1 MKISLLRT
9 LVAAFALC
17 MAVPGQA
24 AMAGDVGSGGEP
36 GVQQEVDTGVR
47 FYATPNSI
55 VYEPICDYTERGHV
69 GVNYIH
75 FGITNCPLEKYIRL
89 QLNDNN
95 GTVVISLDDTNGNR
109 KDFELDSNGGCW
121 IPEEYYSSGGTDVWI
136 NGQIICSTEST
147 ISYTVSVY
155 SSQDLSGELLGTSK
169 HEITF
174 IEDVD
179 FPQLSVPNQRISGDL
194 NTDIAVSISID
205 ARGLVGAE
213 GFQLQIDPQL
223 ERGNPTFTI
232 SDGEFVLNERGQ
244 YVYNIPSLQTKTYT
258 LIISASSDVGG
269 EISIMFGQEGISTS
283 GVTRTLIIPM
293 SYAASDIEAL
303 KTIAGANAMFQPL
316 QDLVNDEYY
325 KEDWY
330 YDSGRDAGVTWN
342 SDSPSRIK
350 GFYLMHDYEG
360 VVRNL
365 DLSKLTALEEL
376 RLDDT
381 GLSKLDLSMLS
392 KLRSLR
398 LNHTPL
404 HWADVVLPSP
414 IPEDFYAS
422 GYTYIEATGAVPI
435 DDYNAYAY
443 SGVSIDLSAYANV
456 NGIQSTYQWYKVT
469 REPLYESTP
478 VNMTGSNG
486 KFTLTGT
493 PGEYY
498 YCEVTNPLY
507 GSWRMQTPEIK
518 ISRTSNNY
526 SPIDTLALRKLAEDN
541 PQVPQLKEFVDSKG
555 WEHENWDTYSDGI
568 MTDWSGVAPYRLTHL
583 RIELDWG
590 NEPDSISKLDLSA
603 FTELKWFECER
614 FMSISELDLSKNTKL
629 EHLHVYSKN
638 LESID
643 VSMCPNLKV
652 FKFCT
657 ESIGE
662 STSEYNATK
671 LNSINLSGCTKLE
684 TFKLEHAHVSSFDFA
699 PYTQLREIHIENCQ
713 NLEAQSLT
721 SAKNLEV
728 LSLPNTTQFGDYIQ
742 NLPTSIRELRL
753 EDTEYAL
760 PSSDVAQHLEILG
773 LPQYVETFDMAEYP
787 NLQILD
793 VGNWDSKM
801 RYSGIKNYRS
811 ITFSGSNEIQ
821 LTSPSHPED
830 PYLFENGDTIDLSSE
845 AVINGVK
852 SNYIWVNAKYNI
864 EETEALKEV
873 EGKPGVFVLD
883 SKEEKYGEYRCI
895 IWNTQFSRNVEIN
908 SWSGWRM
915 ETSYFRVN
923 TLVPELFDQR
933 DVQVIADIAAQ
944 AGEGT
949 DLWNWWTNDDWM
961 TGEYSYG
968 VRAVWNNETP
978 RRLVELD
985 LGYGYSYSIETID
998 VSSLDRLEVLSMA
1011 NYYSLK
1017 NLVLPEETRNLRS
1030 LTVDYADRLESL
1042 IVSPYTELEHLSIC
1056 GAYMLVTCDVSN
1068 NTRLKTLRLDETYL
1082 ESIEVVVPEIAAQ
1095 LTAYGVP
1102 MNVETIDL
1110 SNFPALKQL
1119 YPGSSLRFSGVLN
1132 PRQMEPL
1139 DGGYY
1144 RGPLVGTIRD
1154 QYTPYGATLSFPDE
1168 MSIAGVS
1175 STVSWYNQDYSTGE
1189 MILVGTGSSYTLSN
1203 DLGPDTQLQAQIE
1216 NSLFPGWVLTPYTYT
1231 YTCDGDANLDKLV
1244 NVADVTATVNFVI
1257 RDYENSVNHFGWAEA
1272 DVNYDNYVEVADVIG
1287 IVNIIQ
1293 GKPVTKASE
1302 LRDAYQPTVLLELDD
1317 KGFLSMTSQVPVAGI
1332 QLEFTGATKEIP
1344 LLSDAAHLVQAS
1356 TLNGDTL
1363 RTLGYSMDGKTI
1375 PAGKTVIMQLPAG
1388 VKLLKAVFSD
1398 AEANSLKAEG
1408 DIVPTGIESI
1418 QTADQIEAVLNY
1430 PNPFS
1435 GSTTF
1440 SYVLKEQ
1447 AQSVAIQ
1454 IFSTSGA
1461 LVETIEGLPASVGTN
1476 RYTTSVQLPGGIYYY
1491 RLLLDG
1497 KKASEANTMM
1507 IK

>member
-17 MAVPGQA
+17 LAVPGQA

-36 GVQQEVDTGVR
+36 GVQQEVSRMVE
-47 FYATPNSI
+47 FYSTPNAI
-55 VYEPICDYTERGHV
+55 EYGRIADYVDWGRV
-69 GVNYIH
+69 GRENIFFGMDNYSTDLYVRIQLENTD
-75 FGITNCPLEKYIRL
+75 GKASVALRNPSTNNE
-89 QLNDNN
+89 DA
-95 GTVVISLDDTNGNR
+95 VSLDSDN
-109 KDFELDSNGGCW
+109 GCW
-121 IPEEYYSSGGTDVWI
+121 ISSEYI
-136 NGQIICSTEST
+136 EST
-147 ISYTVSVY
+147 GGSSSWFNATIMYSEENTLSYTVSVY
-155 SSQDLSGELLGTSK
+155 SSKDIVEPALISSEHQIVFIENFPGISVSEERLSG
-169 HEITF
+169 
-174 IEDVD
+174 DV
-179 FPQLSVPNQRISGDL
+179 NA
-194 NTDIAVSISID
+194 DIPFQVTVD
-205 ARGLVGAE
+205 AGALMGQS
-213 GFQLQIDPQL
+213 GFQLNFRWQ
-223 ERGNPTFTI
+223 GNYEDRELFAIKGDGVTQSENGEYVYSLSSLQSQTYTFTATATA
-232 SDGEFVLNERGQ
+232 ECRGSV
-244 YVYNIPSLQTKTYT
+244 YVYLSSNEGASISGYTMNVAIPINFSQ
-258 LIISASSDVGG
+258 SD
-269 EISIMFGQEGISTS
+269 IDALKAIAKAN
-283 GVTRTLIIPM
+283 PM
-293 SYAASDIEAL
+293 STDL
-303 KTIAGANAMFQPL
+303 QKFIA
-316 QDLVNDEYY
+316 DKYY
-325 KEDWY
+325 EKDY
-330 YDSGRDAGVTWN
+330 NYDDGYNVGVSWN
-342 SDSPSRIK
+342 TENPSRVRE
-350 GFYLMHDYEG
+350 FLLRDYDNK
-360 VVRNL
+360 VDSIDFSTLPDL
-365 DLSKLTALEEL
+365 DRIIIYGSRIE
-376 RLDDT
+376 
-381 GLSKLDLSMLS
+381 KLDLATSPKVNHLS
-392 KLRSLR
+392 LFDTDLEWNDISHL
-398 LNHTPL
+398 
-404 HWADVVLPSP
+404 
-414 IPEDFYAS
+414 PEDFYANGWTS
-422 GYTYIEATGAVPI
+422 IEATGATPV
-435 DDYNAYAY
+435 DERNAYAQE
-443 SGVSIDLSAYANV
+443 GTEIDLSAYATV
-456 NGIQSTYQWYKVT
+456 NGSQSTYQWYKEDRT
-469 REPLYESTP
+469 
-478 VNMTGSNG
+478 TGNQTEVSMKAGNEEG
-486 KFTLTGT
+486 TFIIEGT

-498 YCEVTNPLY
+498 YCRIKNPLY
-507 GSWRMQTPEIK
+507 GDWYMETARIK
-518 ISRTSNNY
+518 ISRTSNDY

-1440 SYVLKEQ
+1440 SYNLKEQ

-1461 LVETIEGLPASVGTN
+1461 LVETIEGLPANVGMN

-1497 KKASEANTMM
+1497 KKVSEANTMM